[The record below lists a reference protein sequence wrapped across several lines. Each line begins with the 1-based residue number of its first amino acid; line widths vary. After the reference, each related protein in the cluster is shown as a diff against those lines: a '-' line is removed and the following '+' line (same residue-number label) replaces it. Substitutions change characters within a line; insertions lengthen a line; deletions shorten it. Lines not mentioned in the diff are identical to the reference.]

1 MISISYP
8 LSALM
13 LAALLLCASGA
24 PTPGAPTTAPAGDSS
39 GEEEGEATSDLLSTW
54 KALAGIAKQHKK
66 QFEDEFHKSVTILE
80 SYKTSSFPI
89 KCPEFNFSREACY
102 HRLAKGLQVYTVL
115 LRHVEREY
123 PNNLILSAAR
133 LYSSVLIQG
142 IKEKMRRGDQV
153 SALTSGQE
161 EQLLREF
168 DTPDRYHRKMTAHS
182 ILHHLKVFLAD
193 GTRAIF
199 KRERAWAGR
208 KAVTFHAANS

>member
-1 MISISYP
+1 NADRGNSP
-8 LSALM
+8 LR
-13 LAALLLCASGA
+13 
-24 PTPGAPTTAPAGDSS
+24 
-39 GEEEGEATSDLLSTW
+39 GEATSDLLSTW

-123 PNNLILSAAR
+123 PQQPDPVRRQAVQQRPDPGHQGEGQVWRTSER
-133 LYSSVLIQG
+133 LDP
-142 IKEKMRRGDQV
+142 E
-153 SALTSGQE
+153 T
-161 EQLLREF
+161 QLLREF

>member
-1 MISISYP
+1 MQAKTEGRQLLPAPPALRRPPTRAASVFQQCAMPSRFNP

-13 LAALLLCASGA
+13 LAALLLR
-24 PTPGAPTTAPAGDSS
+24 
-39 GEEEGEATSDLLSTW
+39 GEATSDLLSTW

-123 PNNLILSAAR
+123 PQQPDP
-133 LYSSVLIQG
+133 V
-142 IKEKMRRGDQV
+142 RRQ
-153 SALTSGQE
+153 AE

>member
-1 MISISYP
+1 
-8 LSALM
+8 M

-66 QFEDEFHKSVTILE
+66 QVRFVGGSLTSIFV
-80 SYKTSSFPI
+80 YKTSSFPI